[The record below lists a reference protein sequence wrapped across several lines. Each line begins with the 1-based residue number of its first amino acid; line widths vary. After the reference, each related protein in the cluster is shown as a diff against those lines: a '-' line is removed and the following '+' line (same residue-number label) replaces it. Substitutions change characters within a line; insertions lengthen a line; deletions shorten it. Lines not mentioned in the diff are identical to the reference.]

1 MTEAAAIVTGAP
13 AAAHNCTPLARP
25 LATTLHR
32 SLQAASWVQG
42 TRAAAHSFTHC
53 TSLMPYVLQAVFVK
67 STMFKGTIT
76 TKSREGTT
84 GSCFGGASL
93 PHARLSSPLPPRAG
107 AAPGSEDAIKHWVQ
121 YAQDYLR
128 DSAKAKV
135 AAGAHPGAGGSSAA
149 SETAGSVGS
158 ESGSSAGDAGAG
170 GTPARRGGGGAG
182 AKSAPPKHRKRG
194 SSSSAAPPPERAS
207 GLRHS
212 ELLAAYT
219 TLWRAHQDARAKI
232 RSLQEVSVR
241 GFVALELWY

>member
-1 MTEAAAIVTGAP
+1 MGSRYACCCSQLD
-13 AAAHNCTPLARP
+13 HC
-25 LATTLHR
+25 
-32 SLQAASWVQG
+32 Q
-42 TRAAAHSFTHC
+42 THC
-53 TSLMPYVLQAVFVK
+53 TSLMPYALQAVFVK
-67 STMFKGTIT
+67 STMFKGTIK

-93 PHARLSSPLPPRAG
+93 SPPTLVSHLHSHH

-194 SSSSAAPPPERAS
+194 SSSSSAPPPERAS

-232 RSLQEVSVR
+232 RSLQEVSAW
-241 GFVALELWY
+241 GFVAIELWC